1 MAGKHRL
8 IKAYNVFQTQTP
20 DRTRFNALWVEL
32 LRRRAR

>member
-1 MAGKHRL
+1 MAGKYRR